1 VIAPE
6 ALILLDTNIVLYL
19 LRGKAAGQWIK
30 QNYQLDTRTE
40 RPLVSMISVGE
51 ILAIAERQNYGPKKR
66 VKLHSL
72 LENLVVVEIK
82 FPIAQE
88 YARIQAIL
96 QGQGT
101 PIGENDTWIAATA
114 AATAS
119 SLLTSDHHFEKLSP
133 GLINVEIIDPPG
145 SSRPS

>member
-30 QNYQLDTRTE
+30 QNYQLDTRME

-51 ILAIAERQNYGPKKR
+51 TLAIAERQNYGPKKR

-119 SLLTSDHHFEKLSP
+119 SLLTSDHHFEKLPP

-145 SSRPS
+145 TSRPS

>member
-30 QNYQLDTRTE
+30 QNYQLDTRME

-119 SLLTSDHHFEKLSP
+119 SLLTSDHHFEKLPP

-145 SSRPS
+145 TSRPS

>member
-1 VIAPE
+1 MIAPE

-30 QNYQLDTRTE
+30 QNYQLDTRTV

-66 VKLHSL
+66 EKLHSL

-119 SLLTSDHHFEKLSP
+119 SLLTSDHHFEKLPP
-133 GLINVEIIDPPG
+133 GLINFEIVDPPG